1 MPPASGKYSTF
12 TFEFIYLSP
21 CSFASLSNLIPLSD
35 FKYYSAVWACRAVA
49 LQCGNELSEL
59 RTCFNEKQGVGHDG
73 AINNVG
79 AILKHN
85 RTAYE
90 IGKKAKS
97 GASSS
102 EDGDEIPCR
111 EIQER
116 MGQCISEN
124 SKALARRHVKR
135 TSANEESEP

>member
-1 MPPASGKYSTF
+1 M
-12 TFEFIYLSP
+12 
-21 CSFASLSNLIPLSD
+21 
-35 FKYYSAVWACRAVA
+35 A
-49 LQCGNELSEL
+49 LQCGSELSEL
-59 RTCFNEKQGVGHDG
+59 RSCFDEKQGVDHDG
-73 AINNVG
+73 TIHNVG

-97 GASSS
+97 GASS

-124 SKALARRHVKR
+124 SKALARRHVER
-135 TSANEESEP
+135 TTANEESEQ